1 MAQAARLSVRMHKEL
16 KLLLTDPPPGASF
29 PTLSDDHSFPSL
41 TSIDSILQGPEGTV
55 YANGLFKI
63 KIQIP
68 ERYPFQPPVVTF
80 ATPIYHPNIDNGGR
94 ICLDILN
101 LPPKSIKVEQDNEY
115 SRFLEAV
122 SEASELLERV
132 NHKLRCN
139 GAWQPSLNISTV
151 LTSIGLLL
159 SEPNPDDGLMHE
171 ASREYKY
178 NRQAFDQNARRMT
191 DKYARIGE
199 SESSWSNHDSQLHAG
214 PSTAQ
219 KTETQGPDASTCT
232 EKVKGS
238 GIKLALE
245 SSSSS
250 NSGKEINIVPEGVKE
265 ASSASTEYNDN
276 PVRSEVMRNKMSLAV
291 SHSRKCLSLP
301 SHYSS
306 VLDTKTTSN
315 HAPESLSLGEV
326 GSNISNIAGDYIKR
340 SSSISIGKEQQPL
353 LFAKMDQRRDSDE
366 KLHSVSQNEVSSWSL
381 CISQNK
387 RNPPPKTYVIARK
400 GSFGLK
406 KTCLVE
412 DEKENLI
419 QVQLTDQSSENERA
433 GECVIASGTLKLSEA
448 AVGLPLKPMDQLVAS
463 DNNVIWR
470 SKNPSG
476 PLSKFLHVKNDV
488 SSNEKQQ
495 INQVDDGESI
505 DNKLIEGGSQIPEDV
520 IVLDSEDENVSV
532 RRSKLLLTR
541 RCLPRKRKGNLASY
555 R

>member
-41 TSIDSILQGPEGTV
+41 TSIDSILQGPGGTV

-101 LPPKSIKVEQDNEY
+101 LPPKPIKVEQDNEY
-115 SRFLEAV
+115 SGL
-122 SEASELLERV
+122 
-132 NHKLRCN
+132 NYT

-191 DKYARIGE
+191 DKYARVGE
-199 SESSWSNHDSQLHAG
+199 SEGSRGSHDSQLHAG

-219 KTETQGPDASTCT
+219 QTERQGSDASTCT
-232 EKVKGS
+232 EKVRGS

-245 SSSSS
+245 SLQSSSNS
-250 NSGKEINIVPEGVKE
+250 NSGKEIYRVPVGLKE

-276 PVRSEVMRNKMSLAV
+276 PGRSEIIRNKMSLAV
-291 SHSRKCLSLP
+291 SHRRKCLSLP
-301 SHYSS
+301 SHCSS
-306 VLDTKTTSN
+306 VLDTETTSN

-326 GSNISNIAGDYIKR
+326 GSNISNIAGDYIKSSS
-340 SSSISIGKEQQPL
+340 SSSISIRKEQQPL
-353 LFAKMDQRRDSDE
+353 LFAKMGQSRDSDE
-366 KLHSVSQNEVSSWSL
+366 KLQSVSKNEVSSWPL
-381 CISQNK
+381 CTSQNK
-387 RNPPPKTYVIARK
+387 RNPPPKTYVIARE
-400 GSFGLK
+400 GSVGLK

-412 DEKENLI
+412 DEKENLT
-419 QVQLTDQSSENERA
+419 QVQLTDQSSENGRA
-433 GECVIASGTLKLSEA
+433 GECVIASGTLKLSEE
-448 AVGLPLKPMDQLVAS
+448 AVGLPLKPMNRLVAS
-463 DNNVIWR
+463 GNNVILR

-488 SSNEKQQ
+488 SCNEKQQ

-505 DNKLIEGGSQIPEDV
+505 DNKLIEETSQIPEDV
-520 IVLDSEDENVSV
+520 VVLDSEDENVSV
-532 RRSKLLLTR
+532 RSKLSLPR